1 MTSPNF
7 PRLYPKN
14 HWFTQTITVPEGK
27 AIKLHFTDFNTEL
40 GTDFITV
47 TSGNSYYPAPHL
59 SGNSLP
65 KDIVS
70 PYDTVH
76 VIFKTHHKSRGRSGW
91 RLEWSE
97 VAMPTDV
104 RPPCRQPFEFQLATG
119 CYKVRH
125 GWDDRSENFT
135 MTWSQ
140 AMAIC
145 QWPVWPNSS
154 PQAEGWNLANIE
166 SEEESMAVA
175 SILGLKYG
183 WKRYWIALADFEEEA
198 NWTWLS
204 QETIDIDWS
213 VFASSMS
220 YRVSVM
226 SNFASLESYRAS
238 VNLTTKNVTHE
249 VWAPAQ
255 PDNQRGNE
263 TCAYLFAGMPWDD
276 RFGKWNT
283 YSCDK
288 NYDDGD
294 IRAICKHVP

>member
-14 HWFTQTITVPEGK
+14 RWFTQTITVPEGK

-104 RPPCRQPFEFQLATG
+104 RPPCRQPFEFRLPTG

-125 GWDDRSENFT
+125 GWDGQSGNFT
-135 MTWSQ
+135 MTW
-140 AMAIC
+140 
-145 QWPVWPNSS
+145 
-154 PQAEGWNLANIE
+154 
-166 SEEESMAVA
+166 
-175 SILGLKYG
+175 
-183 WKRYWIALADFEEEA
+183 
-198 NWTWLS
+198 
-204 QETIDIDWS
+204 
-213 VFASSMS
+213 
-220 YRVSVM
+220 
-226 SNFASLESYRAS
+226 
-238 VNLTTKNVTHE
+238 
-249 VWAPAQ
+249 
-255 PDNQRGNE
+255 
-263 TCAYLFAGMPWDD
+263 
-276 RFGKWNT
+276 
-283 YSCDK
+283 
-288 NYDDGD
+288 
-294 IRAICKHVP
+294 

>member
-125 GWDDRSENFT
+125 GWVDRSENFT
-135 MTWSQ
+135 MT
-140 AMAIC
+140 
-145 QWPVWPNSS
+145 
-154 PQAEGWNLANIE
+154 
-166 SEEESMAVA
+166 
-175 SILGLKYG
+175 
-183 WKRYWIALADFEEEA
+183 R
-198 NWTWLS
+198 
-204 QETIDIDWS
+204 
-213 VFASSMS
+213 
-220 YRVSVM
+220 
-226 SNFASLESYRAS
+226 
-238 VNLTTKNVTHE
+238 
-249 VWAPAQ
+249 
-255 PDNQRGNE
+255 
-263 TCAYLFAGMPWDD
+263 
-276 RFGKWNT
+276 
-283 YSCDK
+283 
-288 NYDDGD
+288 
-294 IRAICKHVP
+294 